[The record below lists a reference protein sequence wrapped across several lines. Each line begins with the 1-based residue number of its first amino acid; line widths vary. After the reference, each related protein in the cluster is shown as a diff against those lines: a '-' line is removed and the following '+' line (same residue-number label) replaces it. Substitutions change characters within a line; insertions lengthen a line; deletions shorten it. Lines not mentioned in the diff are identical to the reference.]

1 VSVLLDPDARPRVD
15 RQPTAALGPIGR
27 IMKAVRNLA
36 RFAYDLLNDLF

>member
-1 VSVLLDPDARPRVD
+1 MSVLLDPDVRPDVERRNPD
-15 RQPTAALGPIGR
+15 GYGLIGR